1 MSRSKT
7 KRTWEPRNQMFWW
20 HRSFWSLLCTVQEND
35 LHEPLVFSQADQKW
49 MLAGTHTWWCLAD
62 RANSE
67 ISSKMNLCSIF
78 LEMHLNQRRDNEKK
92 ELKRSLGN
100 LSSEHRKTRKAVG
113 WTAYFFSASFGI
125 EIPAFR
131 HNLNIWGFGLL
142 LPPPHLQ
149 STVRLPSLYLV
160 PWGARDFCMAEACV
174 PGRRAL
180 RCRDSDC
187 RAGMCSGRMS
197 SGLSTFLRWALPS
210 GVSSA
215 CSVFSFLWN
224 SRKMLSIFKNWA
236 QNGKQQWSRSIK
248 GIFGKGRGKC
258 FLLPCK
264 EWSRT

>member
-35 LHEPLVFSQADQKW
+35 LHEPLVFPQADQKW
-49 MLAGTHTWWCLAD
+49 MLAGTCTQWCLAD

-67 ISSKMNLCSIF
+67 ISSKMNLCSIS
-78 LEMHLNQRRDNEKK
+78 LEMHLNQRRDNQKK
-92 ELKRSLGN
+92 ELQRSLGN
-100 LSSEHRKTRKAVG
+100 LSSENRKTRKAVG

-125 EIPAFR
+125 EISAFR

-142 LPPPHLQ
+142 LPPPPPPGYYASSFFVSSALRGLWLLQ
-149 STVRLPSLYLV
+149 SRGLCSRQEGTQMQGL
-160 PWGARDFCMAEACV
+160 
-174 PGRRAL
+174 
-180 RCRDSDC
+180 C

-197 SGLSTFLRWALPS
+197 SGLSTCLRCLPAS

-215 CSVFSFLWN
+215 WSGFRFLWN
-224 SRKMLSIFKNWA
+224 SWKMLLIFKNWA
-236 QNGKQQWSRSIK
+236 QNWKQQWSRSIR
-248 GIFGKGRGKC
+248 GLFGKGRGRC
-258 FLLPCK
+258 SLLPYK